1 MKLSDVKFP
10 VYVVH
15 TDEVINRDGI
25 LWCEGAVVDDKN
37 VKGSTIGERR
47 LKTPMKNLYSL
58 RHMLENFIDMSKHRG
73 KFYVD
78 SDGKFFVYEKS
89 ITAKLKYHK
98 IKKIVPKGVASLLYL
113 HGVDN
118 PFEIKRLPSN
128 FEQYAGVLYIRNIPS
143 YLYELTTDK
152 KKDTWRKV

>member
-1 MKLSDVKFP
+1 MKISDVRFP
-10 VYVVH
+10 IYVVH
-15 TDEVINRDGI
+15 TDDIINRDGI
-25 LWCEGAVVDDKN
+25 LCCEGSVIDDTN
-37 VKGSTIGERR
+37 VKGSSIGERR

-58 RHMLENFIDMSKHRG
+58 RLMLDNFVDMSKHRG

-78 SDGKFFVYEKS
+78 SNGKFFIYEKS

-98 IKKIVPKGVASLLYL
+98 IKRIVPKGVASLLHL
-113 HGVDN
+113 HGVDK

-143 YLYELTTDK
+143 YLYELSTNK
-152 KKDTWRKV
+152 KKDTWKKV